1 MQYEAVSG
9 AYVENLSSTVNN
21 HQLHKSSICD
31 NENIDI
37 NEENE
42 TENNQF
48 TTDLSSHGMLISQ
61 SFYSKERFKVLLAFI
76 ILVFSFF
83 LSTISLILTH
93 NRLPDDKAPLPDL
106 FLDNIRPVDFLLYI
120 TEIQIIVVVNICIIT
135 IFFHK
140 KRLIVAKR
148 CFLMLSILYC
158 YRAITMTI
166 TVLPISS
173 KTYYCSP
180 QKTSSL
186 LETLKKAFFVFTGLG
201 LSINGQQKY
210 CGDSIFSGHST
221 ILIFAYLVLD
231 EYLPK
236 KFQFLKKLALLNAL
250 AGMVFLLISH
260 SHYSIDVLLAYYV
273 TTRLFWT
280 YHQNINLLMNNN
292 LHGCKE
298 WWFGM
303 FKYFEKNTAR
313 AFTNE
318 FEIPWHQQE
327 SQI

>member
-9 AYVENLSSTVNN
+9 VFVENLSRPND
-21 HQLHKSSICD
+21 QLHKSSICD

-37 NEENE
+37 EGD
-42 TENNQF
+42 TEHENQF
-48 TTDLSSHGMLISQ
+48 ATDISHGMIISQ
-61 SFYSKERFKVLLAFI
+61 SFFSKERFKVLLAFI

-93 NRLPDDKAPLPDL
+93 NRLPEDKEPLPDI
-106 FLDNIRPVDFLLYI
+106 FLDNVQPFDFLLYI
-120 TEIQIIVVVNICIIT
+120 TEIQIIVIVNIVIIT

-180 QKTSSL
+180 TKSTSL
-186 LETLKKAFFVFTGLG
+186 LDTLEKAFFVFFGLG
-201 LSINGQQKY
+201 LSINGQQMY

-221 ILIFAYLVLD
+221 ILVFSYLVLD

-250 AGMVFLLISH
+250 VGMVFLLISH
-260 SHYSIDVLLAYYV
+260 SHYSIDVLLAYFI
-273 TTRLFWT
+273 TTRTFWT
-280 YHQNINLLMNNN
+280 YHQSINLLMNNN
-292 LHGCKE
+292 LSGSKE
-298 WWFGM
+298 WWFGI

-313 AFTNE
+313 NFSNE
-318 FEIPWHQQE
+318 FEIPWQQQE